1 MHNDNSGNVAVCVKF
16 REVTV
21 SRPTSARNELIR
33 VEKGYFY
40 CTWLR
45 ALNEFVK
52 EMHSPKW
59 RVLSARFSAP
69 AELRQHS
76 MLKARDMA
84 YKKIGEYKNF

>member
-1 MHNDNSGNVAVCVKF
+1 MEAIDHWPSLATQKDNANL
-16 REVTV
+16 TI
-21 SRPTSARNELIR
+21 NEL
-33 VEKGYFY
+33 ESYFY

-45 ALNEFVK
+45 ALRECAK

-76 MLKARDMA
+76 MLKALDMA